1 MSNTAEELATTVSG
15 LLGVEECVHHEAPPM
30 EEDIDE
36 DIRCMVA
43 SMCGGGGDGVISSSM
58 KEATRP
64 REVGKQV
71 GITNWT
77 SFPDNHIFCCRSW
90 KEVERGSKADPPGE
104 ILNPLKVCLF
114 YGRLF
119 VLLTIPHLY
128 YLSSPITEKSCK
140 A

>member
-71 GITNWT
+71 GITNWA

-104 ILNPLKVCLF
+104 ISNSISLSVLWPPLGIANHSPFILSVF
-114 YGRLF
+114 SNYGKIL
-119 VLLTIPHLY
+119 
-128 YLSSPITEKSCK
+128 
-140 A
+140 

>member
-71 GITNWT
+71 GIT
-77 SFPDNHIFCCRSW
+77 SW
-90 KEVERGSKADPPGE
+90 ALFQIITFFAAGPGKKSKEEAKPTHQVRFRTLFKF
-104 ILNPLKVCLF
+104 CLF
-114 YGRLF
+114 YGC
-119 VLLTIPHLY
+119 LLEQE
-128 YLSSPITEKSCK
+128 SWCC
-140 A
+140 

>member
-71 GITNWT
+71 GIANWA

-104 ILNPLKVCLF
+104 ISNSL
-114 YGRLF
+114 
-119 VLLTIPHLY
+119 
-128 YLSSPITEKSCK
+128 
-140 A
+140 